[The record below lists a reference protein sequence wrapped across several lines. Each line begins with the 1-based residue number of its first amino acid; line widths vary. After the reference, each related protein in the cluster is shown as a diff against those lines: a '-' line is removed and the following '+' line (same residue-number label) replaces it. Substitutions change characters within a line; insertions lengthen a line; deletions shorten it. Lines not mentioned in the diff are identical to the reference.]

1 MSDRLPISRPGQCCV
16 NHCVEDIDLHNV
28 DRSSAEAVVAKVA
41 EREAAARDEVFDE
54 AWAESEP
61 VEVEVRLR
69 RPGRLPEHVKTWS
82 AATTY
87 VLPAPASR
95 PGQ

>member
-1 MSDRLPISRPGQCCV
+1 MSDRLPISYPGQCCDDG
-16 NHCVEDIDLHNV
+16 HCVDDIGVHKVSRD
-28 DRSSAEAVVAKVA
+28 DAEFIVKKVA
-41 EREAAARDEVFDE
+41 EREAAARNEAFDE
-54 AWAESEP
+54 AWADSEP

-87 VLPAPASR
+87 VLPPVQRPA
-95 PGQ
+95 Q